1 MQNAGNDYPLENERT
16 PADGPDERTH
26 IDDPDQAHR
35 ADSADPADGPH
46 QPDDRADRA
55 HQAHQA
61 DRAVDDTIRLNWRE
75 KLVEF
80 GMLMALVMCG
90 MIIGVFV
97 IIAVLLTMQSTIE
110 EWATGFTEAGSIPFI
125 FLVVVAVI
133 IGNVCSFSCAP
144 YLIRLLFRGNELKDE
159 RMDRAVKHLI
169 SVTGMDIRV
178 EKIYAIKGKTANAVV
193 AGLFRKAQCIF
204 FTNRLL
210 ERMSEGEIMAALAHE
225 LAHGRHRHMTKVLV
239 AIVLWAFG
247 VQVLF
252 RLIDFH
258 VYFGAQDAYWQIW
271 ANGILNGLNVFLL
284 MLLVLFPLSRRHEY
298 QADATAAL
306 WVGTGLYK
314 QTLYRL
320 HQIND
325 QLKPPRKFLAKLGT
339 HPTMQERLE
348 RLGRLE

>member
-1 MQNAGNDYPLENERT
+1 MQKAGQNYPLGNERT
-16 PADGPDERTH
+16 PEDGPD
-26 IDDPDQAHR
+26 Q
-35 ADSADPADGPH
+35 ADGAH
-46 QPDDRADRA
+46 QPD
-55 HQAHQA
+55 Q
-61 DRAVDDTIRLNWRE
+61 AVDDTIRLNWRE

-80 GMLMALVMCG
+80 GMFMAMIMCG

-97 IIAVLLTMQSTIE
+97 ILAVLLTMQSTFE
-110 EWATGFTEAGSIPFI
+110 ERMPGFKEAGSIPFI
-125 FLVVVAVI
+125 ILVVVAVI

-144 YLIRLLFRGNELKDE
+144 YIIRILFRGNELQDE
-159 RMDRAVKHLI
+159 RMDRAVKRLI

-193 AGLFRKAQCIF
+193 AGLFRKVQCIF

-239 AIVLWAFG
+239 AIVLWALG

-258 VYFGAQDAYWQIW
+258 AYFGAQDVYWQIW
-271 ANGILNGLNVFLL
+271 ANGVLSGLNVFLL
-284 MLLVLFPLSRRHEY
+284 ILLVLFPLSRRHEH

-306 WVGTGLYK
+306 WVGTDLYK
-314 QTLYRL
+314 QALYRL

-339 HPTMQERLE
+339 HPTLQERLE
-348 RLGRLE
+348 QVERLERVGRLNVN

>member
-1 MQNAGNDYPLENERT
+1 MEDERT
-16 PADGPDERTH
+16 PADGPDREDRA
-26 IDDPDQAHR
+26 DQADPAVQAVDDTDRANR
-35 ADSADPADGPH
+35 ADPAEGPHQADPADGPH
-46 QPDDRADRA
+46 QPDQPD
-55 HQAHQA
+55 Q
-61 DRAVDDTIRLNWRE
+61 AVDDTIRLTWRE

-90 MIIGVFV
+90 TVIGMIV
-97 IIAVLLTMQSTIE
+97 IIAVLLTMSSTIE
-110 EWATGFTEAGSIPFI
+110 EWAPGFTEAGSIPFI
-125 FLVVVAVI
+125 LLVVVAVI

-159 RMDRAVKHLI
+159 RMDRAVKHLM

-178 EKIYAIKGKTANAVV
+178 ERIYAIKSKTANAVV

-225 LAHGRHRHMTKVLV
+225 LAHARHRHMTKMLV
-239 AIVLWAFG
+239 AIVLWALG
-247 VQVLF
+247 VQVFF

-258 VYFGAQDAYWQIW
+258 AYFGAQDVYWKIW
-271 ANGILNGLNVFLL
+271 ANGVLNGLNVFLL
-284 MLLVLFPLSRRHEY
+284 LLLVLFPLSRRHEY

-314 QTLYRL
+314 QTLYRI

-325 QLKPPRKFLAKLGT
+325 KLKPPRKFLAKVES
-339 HPTMQERLE
+339 HPTLQERLE
-348 RLGRLE
+348 RVERLE